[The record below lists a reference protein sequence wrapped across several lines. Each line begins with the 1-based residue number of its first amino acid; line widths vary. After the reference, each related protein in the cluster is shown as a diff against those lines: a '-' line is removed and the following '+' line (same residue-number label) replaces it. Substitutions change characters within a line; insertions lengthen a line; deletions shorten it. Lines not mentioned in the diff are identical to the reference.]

1 MSCGCIAYG
10 ACLRC
15 NNYQA
20 TTIPPFQCPNDHECA
35 KAMASICDIQLYKC
49 DTTLE
54 QMYRKYLMVN
64 DKTNANSANQKPQ
77 LKKPLSFEKL
87 GNEKVM
93 SHY

>member
-1 MSCGCIAYG
+1 MTEAY
-10 ACLRC
+10 C
-15 NNYQA
+15 NYIVFKYLVQNGYG
-20 TTIPPFQCPNDHECA
+20 DVA

-54 QMYRKYLMVN
+54 QIYRKYLMVN
-64 DKTNANSANQKPQ
+64 DKTNANSANQKP
-77 LKKPLSFEKL
+77 LSFEEL

>member
-1 MSCGCIAYG
+1 MTEAY
-10 ACLRC
+10 C
-15 NNYQA
+15 NYIVFKYLVQNGYG
-20 TTIPPFQCPNDHECA
+20 DVA

-64 DKTNANSANQKPQ
+64 DKTNANSANQKPHV
-77 LKKPLSFEKL
+77 KKPLSFEKL